1 MEIQLCVFA
10 EGIIEKG
17 SDRSMIII
25 RWYYHDTVVDDDD
38 DSNSVILLALARSKQ
53 HLHQCMLIR
62 YDTI

>member
-38 DSNSVILLALARSKQ
+38 DDDA
-53 HLHQCMLIR
+53 
-62 YDTI
+62 